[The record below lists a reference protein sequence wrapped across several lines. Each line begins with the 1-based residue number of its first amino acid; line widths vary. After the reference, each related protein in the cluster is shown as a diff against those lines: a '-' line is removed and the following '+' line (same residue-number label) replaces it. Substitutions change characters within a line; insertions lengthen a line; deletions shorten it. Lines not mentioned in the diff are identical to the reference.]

1 MKQLRVLTGLHAGTQ
16 LLLSASRY
24 RIAADDEADI
34 QIADWQQ
41 EALLLQ
47 LQEEDQVV
55 TLAIESQ
62 ANAAAADTQPSAWQ
76 VFEDF
81 MPRRFGDLVLCVGP
95 HGAEWPTDMELLERL
110 MRPAAQA
117 AAAVG
122 KAPRHAARLML
133 LLGAGALALAGT
145 FFTVVSRQAGAAQAR
160 VVPESLLSQ
169 VLRAVAGGPFQGV
182 TARAAGERVIVEG
195 LLANGADTEALRQV
209 LARFPASRIEHRYA
223 AANEIAQS
231 IVDALPGRGSLVAE
245 YLGNGRFVVT
255 GQAQALGKVREA
267 AARVAGDLAPLVR
280 SIEVVA
286 AEAPAP
292 DRVPVGALL
301 ATEGLQYVQTRD
313 GAKHLTLI
321 QEPIAA
327 LTDVAP
333 GPTR

>member
-34 QIADWQQ
+34 QIDDWQQ
-41 EALLLQ
+41 EALLIQ
-47 LQEEDQVV
+47 LQEDDQVV
-55 TLAIESQ
+55 TFAIESQ
-62 ANAAAADTQPSAWQ
+62 ATAAAADTQPPAWQ
-76 VFEDF
+76 LFEDF
-81 MPRRFGDLVLCVGP
+81 TPRRFGDLVLCVGP

-110 MRPAAQA
+110 MRPVAQA
-117 AAAVG
+117 AEAVG
-122 KAPRHAARLML
+122 KAPRRAARLML

-169 VLRAVAGGPFQGV
+169 VMRAVGGGPFQGIV
-182 TARAAGERVIVEG
+182 VRGAGDRVIVEG

-209 LARFPASRIEHRYA
+209 LARFPASRIEHHYA

-245 YLGNGRFVVT
+245 YLGGGRFVVT
-255 GQAQALGKVREA
+255 GRAMALDKVREA
-267 AARVAGDLAPLVR
+267 AARVATDLAPLVR

-286 AEAPAP
+286 TEAPAP

-301 ATEGLQYVQTRD
+301 ATDGLQYVQTRD

-321 QEPIAA
+321 QEPIAV
-327 LTDVAP
+327 LTDAAP

>member
-62 ANAAAADTQPSAWQ
+62 ANAAAASTQPPAWQ

-209 LARFPASRIEHRYA
+209 LARFPAGCIEHRYA

-255 GQAQALGKVREA
+255 GQALALGKVRDA

-327 LTDVAP
+327 LTDAAP
-333 GPTR
+333 GPSR